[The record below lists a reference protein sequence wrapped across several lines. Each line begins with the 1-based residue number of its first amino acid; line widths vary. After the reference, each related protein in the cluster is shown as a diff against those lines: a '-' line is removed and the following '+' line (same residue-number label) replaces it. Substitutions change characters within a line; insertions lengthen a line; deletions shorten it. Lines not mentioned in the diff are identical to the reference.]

1 MHPDGSAIR
10 FPYQDPGLAIEQ
22 RVEDILPRLTL
33 LDKAGLMFHTMA
45 VPTDPEIQLFGAP
58 SVASMI
64 NDRHMNHFNVLGA
77 MADGR
82 SFAQWHNAVQ
92 RLAAERPLG
101 IPVTFSSDPRHG
113 FTDNPLTAALA
124 GPFSQWPEAIGLAAI
139 GSPELVEEFA
149 NAARQ
154 EYLAVGIR
162 VALHPQVDLATEPRW
177 ARISGTFGEDAA
189 LTSLLV
195 AAYIRG
201 FQGATLGPGSV
212 ATMTKHFPGGGPQKD
227 GEDPHFDYGRE
238 QVYPGHQFELHL
250 APFKAAIAARGSQMM
265 PYYGMPVGTQY
276 EEVGF
281 AFNQA
286 VITGLLR
293 ERFGFD
299 GIVCTDW
306 GLLSD
311 FEFFGEPTPARAWGV
326 EHLSR
331 EERVL
336 KLLDAGVDQF
346 GGDFCSDAIVDAVRS
361 GQITESRLN
370 DSVRRLLRE
379 KFILGLFDLRFVDED
394 RAEAVLGNAEFR
406 QAGLRA
412 QSASVTVLVNAPD
425 NGPTLPLSAGLA
437 VYAEGIDLDT
447 LAGYASVV
455 ADLKEADVAILRV
468 KAPYEVREIGFERLF
483 HAGSL
488 EFSEAEMSG
497 MIQTCRAVPTVIDIH
512 MDRPAVLGQLPQEAA
527 VLVAT
532 YGCCDRALL
541 NVLFGRSQPL
551 GRLPFDLPSSMS
563 AVVASRE
570 DVPFDTAAPLFR
582 FGHGL
587 RY

>member
-1 MHPDGSAIR
+1 MSSDFVIR
-10 FPYQDPGLAIEQ
+10 APYQDAVLPVDQ
-22 RVEDILPRLTL
+22 RVEDLLQRLTL
-33 LDKAGLMFHTMA
+33 QDKAGLMFHTMA
-45 VPTDPEIQLFGAP
+45 IPADPELQLFGAP

-64 NDRHMNHFNVLGA
+64 CDRNMNHFNVLGA
-77 MADGR
+77 LADGR
-82 SFAQWHNAVQ
+82 SFAQWHNEVQ

-149 NAARQ
+149 NIARQ
-154 EYLAVGIR
+154 EYVAVGIR
-162 VALHPQVDLATEPRW
+162 VAIHPQVDLATEPRW
-177 ARISGTFGEDAA
+177 TRIHGTFGEDAT

-195 AAYIRG
+195 SPYIRG
-201 FQGATLGPGSV
+201 FQGATLGPDSV

-227 GEDPHFDYGRE
+227 GEDAHFNYGRE

-250 APFKAAIAARGSQMM
+250 LPFEAAIAAHGSQMM
-265 PYYGMPVGTQY
+265 PYYGMPIGTEY

-281 AFNQA
+281 AFNKG

-326 EHLSR
+326 EELSL
-331 EERVL
+331 EGRVV
-336 KLLDAGVDQF
+336 KAVEAGVDQF
-346 GGDFCSDAIVDAVRS
+346 GGDFCTDAIVDAVRA
-361 GQITESRLN
+361 GRIAESRV
-370 DSVRRLLRE
+370 DKSVRRLLRE
-379 KFILGLFDLRFVDED
+379 KFVLGLFDSRYVDED
-394 RAEAVLGNAEFR
+394 QAEAVLGKAEFR

-412 QSASVTVLVNAPD
+412 QSASVTLLAHTTEP
-425 NGPTLPLSAGLA
+425 GPVLPLPTDLA
-437 VYAEGIDLDT
+437 VYAEGIDLET

-455 ADLKEADVAILRV
+455 SDPNEADVAIVRV
-468 KAPYEVREIGFERLF
+468 KAPFEVRDVGFERLF

-488 EFSEAEMSG
+488 EFSEAEMSSL
-497 MIQTCRAVPTVIDIH
+497 IETCRAVPTIIDVH
-512 MDRPAVLGQLPQEAA
+512 LDRPAVLGQLPHEAA
-527 VLVAT
+527 ALVAT
-532 YGCCDRALL
+532 YGCCDQALL
-541 NVLFGRSQPL
+541 DVLFGRALPV
-551 GRLPFDLPSSMS
+551 GNLPFDLPSSMA
-563 AVVASRE
+563 AVEASPE
-570 DVPFDTAAPLFR
+570 DVPFDTVAPLFK

-587 RY
+587 RL